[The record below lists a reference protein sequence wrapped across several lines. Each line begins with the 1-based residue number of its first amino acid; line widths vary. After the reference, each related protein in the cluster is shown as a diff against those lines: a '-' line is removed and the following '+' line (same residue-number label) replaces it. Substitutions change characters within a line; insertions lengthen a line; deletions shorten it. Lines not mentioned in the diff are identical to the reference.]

1 MSHDTGDGEERKYT
15 QLWAYRDTHSPCGTG
30 PVQGHASLI
39 ILIDLD
45 VNASLLHHG
54 DHQLLLEGL
63 RLLCV
68 GLCAGLG
75 ARLDCEHLEL
85 LVPLVR
91 TVSLLDLLELQR
103 SGLALSPPIE
113 ESSDVVAQASARGGT
128 SLNTR
133 GSEVGLLK
141 GERGPVDLVVCLL
154 IIGDVYE
161 PVRV

>member
-15 QLWAYRDTHSPCGTG
+15 QLWAYRDTHSPCGTD
-30 PVQGHASLI
+30 PVQGRAMKTHSRLI
-39 ILIDLD
+39 ILIDLH

-54 DHQLLLEGL
+54 DHQLLLEGFT
-63 RLLCV
+63 LLCG

-103 SGLALSPPIE
+103 SGLALSPPSEGNPLISSRRPPLE
-113 ESSDVVAQASARGGT
+113 EEPAST
-128 SLNTR
+128 L
-133 GSEVGLLK
+133 VG
-141 GERGPVDLVVCLL
+141 
-154 IIGDVYE
+154 
-161 PVRV
+161 VR

>member
-15 QLWAYRDTHSPCGTG
+15 HSPCGTD
-30 PVQGHASLI
+30 PVQGRAMKTHSRLII

-103 SGLALSPPIE
+103 SGLALSPPSE
-113 ESSDVVAQASARGGT
+113 ESLDLVAQASARGGT

-141 GERGPVDLVVCLL
+141 GERGPVDLVVCLV

-161 PVRV
+161 PVWE